1 MSTTNLFVELL
12 VIGVGAA
19 CWVLLALLGVLEL
32 ADIPAAWLRS
42 YPLLLVSLAFLYV
55 FGIITDRLADWTF
68 DRLFSGRIRARFFES
83 KRAYQ
88 DARRLVLSS
97 SSRLADLH
105 EYGRTRIRIA
115 RGWAV
120 NAAISALV
128 LSLQSLGGTQE
139 AIAAQPALLRWGILA
154 FAGLSVSAWWSWRL
168 LVTFEYLKIREHAEF
183 LRSEPMLRLHR
194 AA

>member
-19 CWVLLALLGVLEL
+19 CWVLMLLGGSVPLQ
-32 ADIPAAWLRS
+32 DIPAPWLRS

-55 FGIITDRLADWTF
+55 FGIITDRMADWTF
-68 DRLFSGRIRARFFES
+68 DKLFSGKIRSRFFAA

-97 SSRLADLH
+97 SPRLADQH
-105 EYGRTRIRIA
+105 EYGRTRIRIS
-115 RGWAV
+115 RGWAL
-120 NAAISALV
+120 NAALSSAV
-128 LSLQSLGGTQE
+128 LAVHAVWLPEHSLYS
-139 AIAAQPALLRWGILA
+139 AAMAGRASAA
-154 FAGLSVSAWWSWRL
+154 FAALAVSAWWSWRL
-168 LVTFEYLKIREHAEF
+168 LVNYEYLKIQEHAEF
-183 LRSEPMLRLHR
+183 LRSEPALKIHR

>member
-19 CWVLLALLGVLEL
+19 CWVLLLLCGAVSVEE
-32 ADIPAAWLRS
+32 IPAPWLRS

-68 DRLFSGRIRARFFES
+68 DKLFSGRIRARFFES

-97 SSRLADLH
+97 STRLADLH
-105 EYGRTRIRIA
+105 EYGRTRIRIS
-115 RGWAV
+115 RGWSLNSLLAAAV
-120 NAAISALV
+120 
-128 LSLQSLGGTQE
+128 LGGQGWV
-139 AIAAQPALLRWGILA
+139 QPADSLWGAPLARWGVVA
-154 FAGLSVSAWWSWRL
+154 FVGLSFAAWCSWRL
-168 LVTFEYLKIREHAEF
+168 LVSFEYLKIREHAEF
-183 LRSEPMLRLHR
+183 LRSEPLLRVHR

>member
-19 CWVLLALLGVLEL
+19 CWVAMIIFGIVPLHTLPEE
-32 ADIPAAWLRS
+32 WLRS
-42 YPLLLVSLAFLYV
+42 YPLLLISAAFLYV
-55 FGIITDRLADWTF
+55 FGIITDRAADWTF
-68 DRLFSGRIRARFFES
+68 DRLFSGRIRERFFES
-83 KRAYQ
+83 KRSYQ

-105 EYGRTRIRIA
+105 EYGRTRIRIS
-115 RGWAV
+115 RGWSL
-120 NAAISALV
+120 NAAIAALV
-128 LSLQSLGGTQE
+128 LSLEIVL
-139 AIAAQPALLRWGILA
+139 QPAGTAWKNVAAAWGVAGFL
-154 FAGLSVSAWWSWRL
+154 GLSFAAGWSWRL

-183 LRSEPMLRLHR
+183 LRNEPLLKLHK

>member
-19 CWVLLALLGVLEL
+19 CWVLLLLCGGVSIET
-32 ADIPAAWLRS
+32 IPGPWLRS

-55 FGIITDRLADWTF
+55 FGIITDRFADWTF
-68 DRLFSGRIRARFFES
+68 DHLFSGRIRARFFES

-97 SSRLADLH
+97 STRLADLH

-115 RGWAV
+115 RGWSLNAGL
-120 NAAISALV
+120 AAIV
-128 LSLQSLGGTQE
+128 LGGQTLV
-139 AIAAQPALLRWGILA
+139 QPDDSLWGTPLAHWGVVAFVGLAL
-154 FAGLSVSAWWSWRL
+154 SAWWSWRL

-183 LRSEPMLRLHR
+183 LRTEPTLRLHR